1 MGYNSQAFTPEEV
14 KKGLHLDLIKY
25 LIDYNMKSKDFFNE
39 IHITNDGFCTIVN
52 WLHDSYTE
60 KVEEF
65 RYISYD
71 EEVMIR
77 VELPDKSY
85 QYVFTKEEAKETL
98 DDWLKEH
105 PSWKQNEYGNWYNT
119 EEVSYVKDDSVW
131 Q

>member
-25 LIDYNMKSKDFFNE
+25 LIDYNMKSQDYFNE
-39 IHITNDGFCTIVN
+39 IHITNDGYCTIVN
-52 WLHDSYTE
+52 WLHDSYSE

-98 DDWLKEH
+98 DNWLKEN

-119 EEVSYVKDDSVW
+119 EEVSYIKDDSVW